1 MLDVMMSSESVPSDE
16 WNPEAELEQLE
27 NEI

>member
-1 MLDVMMSSESVPSDE
+1 MLDAMMSSESVPSE
-16 WNPEAELEQLE
+16 ERNPEADLEQLE

>member
-16 WNPEAELEQLE
+16 RNPEAELEKLE